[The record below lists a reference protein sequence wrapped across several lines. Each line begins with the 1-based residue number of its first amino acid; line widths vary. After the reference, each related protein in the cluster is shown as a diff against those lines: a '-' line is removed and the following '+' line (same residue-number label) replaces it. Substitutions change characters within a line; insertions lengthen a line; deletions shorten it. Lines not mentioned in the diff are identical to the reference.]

1 MMEEIERLK
10 KEIENLLP
18 SEGLAVEA
26 FKDLVKDEVK
36 EFFRQKLNENP
47 ELKKM
52 LHEALIE
59 YMEAKIKEGA
69 AVAKVIKVA
78 AALGLTSMPPR
89 LKEELV
95 EEILK
100 TFRKEIEEVFKR
112 L

>member
-1 MMEEIERLK
+1 MEEIERLK
-10 KEIENLLP
+10 KEIENLMP
-18 SEGLAVEA
+18 SEGLAAEA
-26 FKDLVKDEVK
+26 FKDLVKDEIK

-52 LHEALIE
+52 LHEGLIE
-59 YMEAKIKEGA
+59 YMEAKIKEGS

-78 AALGLTSMPPR
+78 SALGLTSMPPR